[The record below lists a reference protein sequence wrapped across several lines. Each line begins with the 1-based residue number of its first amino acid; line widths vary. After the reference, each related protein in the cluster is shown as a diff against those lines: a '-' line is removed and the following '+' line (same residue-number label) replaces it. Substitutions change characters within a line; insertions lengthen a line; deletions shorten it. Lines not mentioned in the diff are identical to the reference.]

1 MAGSPSSERP
11 SERAPTSELDQL
23 RAENA
28 QLERRL
34 AEMQRTIGIYA
45 AASRILWTCTADEL
59 ERGGGER

>member
-1 MAGSPSSERP
+1 MARVPSSER
-11 SERAPTSELDQL
+11 SPTSEVEQL

-34 AEMQRTIGIYA
+34 AEMQRSIGIYA
-45 AASRILWTCTADEL
+45 AASRILWTCTADER

>member
-1 MAGSPSSERP
+1 MSRAPSADRP
-11 SERAPTSELDQL
+11 PTSELEQL

-28 QLERRL
+28 QLERRV

-45 AASRILWTCTADEL
+45 AASRILWTCAGDER